1 MLTKGIG
8 RLVLGAVLAAAAFST
23 AQAQAAETKLAAG
36 QSWVNEDGTVLA
48 ITAVGANG
56 QLSGTMTSQAGCGA
70 KKAQPMTGWYYAAGA
85 GGALS
90 FTVNWEGCNS
100 VTTWTAQYS
109 NATGAFRALWHLAVA
124 SGPVWNGIV
133 AGANTFVPQ
142 PAKRP

>member
-1 MLTKGIG
+1 MKAIG
-8 RLVLGAVLAAAAFST
+8 RLALGAVLAAAAFN
-23 AQAQAAETKLAAG
+23 APQAQAAETKLAAG
-36 QSWVNEDGTVLA
+36 QSWVNEDGSVLA
-48 ITAVGANG
+48 ITNVGANG
-56 QLSGTMTSQAGCGA
+56 QLTGTMTSQVGCGA
-70 KKAQPMTGWYYAAGA
+70 KKAQPVTGWYYAAGA

-100 VTTWTAQYS
+100 VKTWAAQYS

-142 PAKRP
+142 AAKRP